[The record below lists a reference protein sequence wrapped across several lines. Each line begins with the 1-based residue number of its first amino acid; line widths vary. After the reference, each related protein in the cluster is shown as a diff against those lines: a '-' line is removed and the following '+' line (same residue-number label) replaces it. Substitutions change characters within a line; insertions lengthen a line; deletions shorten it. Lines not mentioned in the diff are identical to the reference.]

1 MAQDW
6 DDRRAALNLRAT
18 HHGYAYQDLV
28 SGIALVD
35 LALGSAESVTVD
47 AKRFAGDRFD
57 DLTIA
62 FGGRRRV
69 RLQIK
74 HTVIDRELTKATF
87 TADARNLK
95 LDKLLDSVLHE
106 LTEAPDTTFRVVVRD
121 GHPEDDLAQ
130 VLKPIHVGGD
140 PGDPL
145 PGFSTSRYQ
154 FDPEALAA
162 NAPWKDL
169 VSHLSKQQLDG
180 VCRQLVIDTNAP
192 QSSLSFADPGQVER
206 ALLRRA
212 TEELGAGRPPNSG
225 VSPESVA
232 RALASAATGARAI
245 DGVVARGKLLPELGL
260 VTDFGAVVEG
270 HPVEAAVAVHRGGA
284 TAEVSK
290 HIEMVTAAGG
300 RVVVTGEPGVGKS
313 WLCEQLADTY
323 RQQGW
328 TVARHHCW
336 LGYDDV
342 NQAERV
348 MTEVVIG
355 SLLRQLEEAVPEA
368 TVGLRPRFAAT
379 TNALAWAI
387 GRCREIDEEH
397 NVLLIVD
404 GLDHIDRVLGR
415 NTNQAADPSRL
426 LVDELIGIALPPGVS
441 LLLASQPG
449 PHLDSAVPSGG
460 SSGSGGAGGPVQ
472 MPRMSRDEVRTL
484 AVKHGL
490 FAAQGGSATIV
501 EVDERAIVDLVHGR
515 SGGNALYATYLCRHA
530 TRVSPLEAAGAAP
543 ATVNDVVR
551 RLMEVPAS
559 ANDLDAYYQHLLT
572 GMTDGQLYAI
582 GTLALCD
589 FALSTDELGEVLPAV
604 KPLLEPALDTLAS
617 VLNSQPGLGGLR
629 IHHESFRR
637 HILRD
642 RDPGWVRSI
651 RQAVGA
657 WLTARGFLADARAFR
672 HLPDLLA
679 SLDRYDEL
687 RALITPRFVADAIE
701 AFQPPE
707 ALKAVVGVVARESQK
722 RLDWPTLI
730 TCVETRKS
738 IDTYESESLT
748 DSIVQYADVVVG
760 ILGADVVAERMMYE
774 GRTTFE
780 ARWGLRICAAVD
792 RAGVAAPWK
801 AYMDAW
807 KFESERGTRYSSD
820 SDDDLQLALQ
830 RGALRLRAQRRDY
843 PAGFVEEV
851 AAHLQYDHE
860 ASLDE
865 LVEVFAAGLPA
876 GVMLEVATV
885 MPDPSKAAQVYLTL
899 ADLAAAGE
907 PGLPAASHLAREA
920 WNRAPG
926 LSITRYLK
934 YGIAPTDVLAGMG
947 CADFDGEFNA
957 VTNAVLASGSVKEAN
972 VGHWL
977 SLLALAHAVD
987 RSLPLKQLGKL
998 DGPGFYRAWLR
1009 YAVATVGL
1017 ADDVANDAITS
1028 RAASSAVLAA
1038 LDDLAAHSQS
1048 PFIGDPDA
1056 SNLYFIHPL
1065 IHQVIENSLTVVG
1078 PEDLDEALERLI
1090 SIGDGT
1096 TTVTNL
1102 GTPPSGPLV
1111 TNDLLDILVRASD
1124 HIGVGAV
1131 HALLDVVEKRREDT
1145 NAGYGQSAAF
1155 ELACA
1160 HICHAAGATA
1170 EAAARWHNAC
1180 HFLSCYGGHKD
1191 PTLSE
1196 LTASLDDIAAAD
1208 FGVARNCLAKL
1219 VDLVYLVVQHT
1230 DGRDTS
1236 HYVNLWWE
1244 RAADIDPTAAASDGA
1259 DVLLGTVG
1267 LEDSRAHAAHKHLL
1281 AHQVST
1287 GDPIVL
1293 AALRL
1298 TVGIGWRDPSTDSEL
1313 LTRLAGELGVSS
1325 NVDAMLA
1332 IVANNVGAS
1341 YDDQAMLFASSQSS
1355 AVVTP
1360 ELVNAVVTLGGPSFA
1375 SRTPRLEEDRS
1386 SRRWDSES
1394 GPDPLELLKRIVS
1407 DQRPVVPE
1415 GRAGVV
1421 LAVREYQN
1429 QRYRDEPVAPSWT
1442 VDGLANAIGW
1452 RIIEGTSNHGAAAGI
1467 ELIDGIAR
1475 ELAPYT
1481 DNELLAVLGAGL
1493 ALRADG
1499 QEPSDLKNEAKEE
1512 LKNELRKV
1520 AAYCLALAYIRI
1532 RGGGGWRAFAGR
1544 ERADLWATAHAL
1556 HATTAEATLAAAVA
1570 GTVAS
1575 DAMSTY
1581 GITQAIVAALTVTS
1595 TGAMGTG
1602 DNAAGGTAAECWNAA
1617 FAVISNRLPG
1627 EANRFG
1633 HTYRPTAT
1641 PDLSETLAVAMAT
1654 LAVATVAQPMRADIR
1669 QALLASTLLLTCR
1682 PDVGQAAVAHVLA
1695 ADLDAGRATWLL
1707 DVVRTCLRDGDLTDE
1722 LAAVATRLAATDL
1735 LSVRA
1740 AAASVLAAHDRP
1752 VPALPCSEPAPSVR
1766 AAFHRLM
1773 DETR

>member
-1 MAQDW
+1 
-6 DDRRAALNLRAT
+6 LNLRAT

-28 SGIALVD
+28 CGIALVD

-62 FGGRRRV
+62 FRGRRRV

-74 HTVIDRELTKATF
+74 HTVTDRELTKATF

-95 LDKLLDSVLHE
+95 LDKLFNSVLHD
-106 LTEAPDTTFRVVVRD
+106 LTDAPETTFRVVVRD
-121 GHPEDDLAQ
+121 GHPEDDLAR
-130 VLKPIHVGGD
+130 VLKPIDVGRD
-140 PGDPL
+140 LGDPL
-145 PGFSTSRYQ
+145 VGLSTSRYQ
-154 FDPEALAA
+154 FDPEELAA
-162 NAPWKDL
+162 SSPWKDL
-169 VSHLSKQQLDG
+169 VSHLSKQELDG

-206 ALLRRA
+206 VLLRRA

-225 VSPESVA
+225 ISPESVA

-245 DGVVARGKLLPELGL
+245 DGMVARGKLLPELGL

-270 HPVEAAVAVHRGGA
+270 HPVEAAVAVHRDGA
-284 TAEVSK
+284 AAEVSK
-290 HIEMVTAAGG
+290 HIELVTPAGG

-323 RQQGW
+323 RQEGW
-328 TVARHHCW
+328 IVARHHCW
-336 LGYDDV
+336 LGRDDV
-342 NQAERV
+342 NQAERRV
-348 MTEVVIG
+348 LTNVVIG
-355 SLLRQLEEAVPEA
+355 SLLRQLEKAMPGA
-368 TVGLRPRFAAT
+368 TVGLQPRFAAT
-379 TNALAWAI
+379 IDALTWAV
-387 GRCREIDEEH
+387 GRCREIDQER

-404 GLDHIDRVLGR
+404 GLDHIDRILGR

-426 LVDELIGIALPPGVS
+426 LVDELAGIDLPPGVS

-449 PHLDSAVPSGG
+449 PHLASFDLSNGL
-460 SSGSGGAGGPVQ
+460 SGSGGAGGSVR
-472 MPRMSRDEVRTL
+472 MPRMSRDEVHTL
-484 AVKHGL
+484 AVKHGVL
-490 FAAQGGSATIV
+490 PPPGRGDAV
-501 EVDERAIVDLVHGR
+501 DEDDERAIVDLVHER

-530 TRVSPLEAAGAAP
+530 TRVSPLEAAGSEPVTAIDM
-543 ATVNDVVR
+543 VG
-551 RLMEVPAS
+551 RLMQVPVS
-559 ANDLDAYYQHLLT
+559 ANDLDAYYKHLLA
-572 GMTDGQLYAI
+572 GMTEGQHYAI
-582 GTLALCD
+582 RTLALCD
-589 FALSTDELGEVLPAV
+589 FALSADELGEVLPAV
-604 KPLLEPALDTLAS
+604 KPLLGPALDTLAP
-617 VLNSQPGLGGLR
+617 VLNSQPSLGGLR
-629 IHHESFRR
+629 IHHESFSR

-642 RDPGWVRSI
+642 WDSGAVRSI
-651 RQAVGA
+651 RQAVAA

-679 SLDRYDEL
+679 RLNRYDEL
-687 RALITPRFVADAIE
+687 KALIEPGFVADAIE

-707 ALKAVVGVVARESQK
+707 ALTKVVGIVARESQM

-748 DSIVQYADVVVG
+748 DSIVQYADVVVA
-760 ILGADVVAERMMYE
+760 ILGADAVAERMMYE

-780 ARWGLRICAAVD
+780 ARWGLRICASVD
-792 RAGVAAPWK
+792 RAGAAAPWK

-807 KFESERGTRYSSD
+807 KSESERSTKYSSD
-820 SDDDLQLALQ
+820 SDGSLQLALQ

-843 PAGFVEEV
+843 PATFVKEI
-851 AAHLQYDHE
+851 AAHLQWDHE
-860 ASLDE
+860 ASLGE
-865 LVEVFAAGLPA
+865 LVEVFASGLPA
-876 GVMLEVATV
+876 GMMLEVAAAMT
-885 MPDPSKAAQVYLTL
+885 DPSKAAQVYLTL
-899 ADLAAAGE
+899 ADLAATGE
-907 PGLPAASHLAREA
+907 PGLPAASDLAREA

-926 LSITRYLK
+926 LNIACYLK
-934 YGIAPTDVLAGMG
+934 HGIAPTDVVAGMG
-947 CADFDGEFNA
+947 CADLDDELNTA
-957 VTNAVLASGSVKEAN
+957 TNAVLASGSVKEAD

-977 SLLALAHAVD
+977 SLLALAHGID

-998 DGPGFYRAWLR
+998 GGPGFYRAWLR

-1017 ADDVANDAITS
+1017 ADDVANDAIAPK
-1028 RAASSAVLAA
+1028 AASSAVLAA
-1038 LDDLAAHSQS
+1038 LDDLAAQSHS

-1056 SNLYFIHPL
+1056 SRLYFIHPL
-1065 IHQVIENSLTVVG
+1065 IHQVIENSLAVVD
-1078 PEDLDEALERLI
+1078 PDDLDEILVRFI

-1111 TNDLLDILVRASD
+1111 TNDLLDILARASD
-1124 HIGVGAV
+1124 HIGVESV
-1131 HALLDVVEKRREDT
+1131 HALLDVVEERREDA
-1145 NAGYGQSAAF
+1145 NAGYGESAAF
-1155 ELACA
+1155 ELALA
-1160 HICHAAGATA
+1160 RICHAADATA
-1170 EAAARWHNAC
+1170 EAAARWHRAC

-1196 LTASLDDIAAAD
+1196 LTDSLEDIASAD
-1208 FGVARNCLAKL
+1208 LDVARNSLAKL

-1236 HYVNLWWE
+1236 HYVNQWWE
-1244 RAADIDPTAAASDGA
+1244 RAADIDPTAAAMDGA
-1259 DVLLGTVG
+1259 DVLLSTVG

-1298 TVGIGWRDPSTDSEL
+1298 TVGMSWRDPSTDTEL
-1313 LTRLAGELGVSS
+1313 LTRLAGELGASP
-1325 NVDAMLA
+1325 NADAMLA
-1332 IVANNVGAS
+1332 IVANNVAAS
-1341 YDDQAMLFASSQSS
+1341 YDDQAMRYASGQSS

-1360 ELVNAVVTLGGPSFA
+1360 ELVDAVVTLGGPSFA
-1375 SRTPRLEEDRS
+1375 SRTPRPEDDRS

-1394 GPDPLELLKRIVS
+1394 RPDPLELQKRIVS
-1407 DQRPVVPE
+1407 DQRPVIPE

-1421 LAVREYQN
+1421 LAAREHQKK
-1429 QRYRDEPVAPSWT
+1429 RYRDEIVAPSWT
-1442 VDGLANAIGW
+1442 IDALANAIGW
-1452 RIIEGTSNHGAAAGI
+1452 RIIEATINHGAAAGI

-1475 ELAPYT
+1475 EVATYS
-1481 DNELLAVLGAGL
+1481 DNELFAVIGAGL

-1499 QEPSDLKNEAKEE
+1499 PPSEDLDGEAKEE
-1512 LKNELRKV
+1512 PKKDLRKV
-1520 AAYCLALAYIRI
+1520 AAYCLSLAYIRI

-1556 HATTAEATLAAAVA
+1556 DPRTAEAALAAAVA

-1575 DAMSTY
+1575 KATSTY
-1581 GITQAIVAALTVTS
+1581 GVTQAIVAALTVTP
-1595 TGAMGTG
+1595 TGAIGAG
-1602 DNAAGGTAAECWNAA
+1602 DNSACGTAAECWNAA

-1627 EANRFG
+1627 DADRFG

-1641 PDLSETLAVAMAT
+1641 PHLAEMLAVAMAT
-1654 LAVATVAQPMRADIR
+1654 LAVATVAQPMRADLR

-1695 ADLDAGRATWLL
+1695 ADLDSGRATWLL
-1707 DVVRTCLRDGDLTDE
+1707 DVVRTCLREGDLTDD
-1722 LAAVATRLAATDL
+1722 LAAVATQLAATDF

-1740 AAASVLAAHDRP
+1740 AATSVLTAHDRP
-1752 VPALPCSEPAPSVR
+1752 VPELPASEPAPSVR
-1766 AAFHRLM
+1766 AAFNDLM